1 MCGFERILI
10 EGEGKRPGEK
20 NEKRGGGVL
29 GGPAAKQPPPPE
41 RKKTAFLSEPLT
53 AVEVT
58 TRSGTRK
65 GIDRVQDWKTRGERW
80 AAGYQ
85 EWI

>member
-20 NEKRGGGVL
+20 TKRGRRSVGGAC
-29 GGPAAKQPPPPE
+29 GKTTPPPE